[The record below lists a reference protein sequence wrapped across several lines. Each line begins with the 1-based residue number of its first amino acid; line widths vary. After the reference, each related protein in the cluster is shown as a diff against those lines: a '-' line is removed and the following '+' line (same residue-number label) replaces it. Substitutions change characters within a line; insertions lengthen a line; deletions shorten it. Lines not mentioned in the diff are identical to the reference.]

1 VDEFRFVGRRAIEEV
16 LTPTLARTA
25 IGSVLAE
32 AARPAVPRSSATLAS
47 GELLL
52 MPAEGDQAIG
62 VKVLTLANTRTNGL
76 PVAQGVYL
84 VFDARTL
91 TPLAALDGATL
102 TELRTAAVSSWAA
115 DVLANVSS
123 ATLTLFGSGLQ
134 ARAHLVALA
143 EVRALH
149 RLLLVAQDDA
159 SAAGLLELAASLG
172 LDACRSGPDA
182 VAEADIVCCCTSS
195 ATPIFRGD
203 VLREGTF
210 VIAMGS
216 HHRDRREVDTV
227 TVQRSHVVV
236 ETRESALAEAGDLL
250 IPISEGAF
258 RPEQIECDLFELAAQ
273 GVTATARTDDLTLF
287 KSVGVAFEDLA
298 VACAALEAFR
308 VFEHGA
314 ARMSRPGRSCLQGH

>member
-1 VDEFRFVGRRAIEEV
+1 
-16 LTPTLARTA
+16 
-25 IGSVLAE
+25 
-32 AARPAVPRSSATLAS
+32 
-47 GELLL
+47 
-52 MPAEGDQAIG
+52 
-62 VKVLTLANTRTNGL
+62 
-76 PVAQGVYL
+76 
-84 VFDARTL
+84 
-91 TPLAALDGATL
+91 
-102 TELRTAAVSSWAA
+102 
-115 DVLANVSS
+115 
-123 ATLTLFGSGLQ
+123 
-134 ARAHLVALA
+134 
-143 EVRALH
+143 
-149 RLLLVAQDDA
+149 
-159 SAAGLLELAASLG
+159 
-172 LDACRSGPDA
+172 
-182 VAEADIVCCCTSS
+182 
-195 ATPIFRGD
+195 

-258 RPEQIECDLFELAAQ
+258 RPEQIECDLFEL
-273 GVTATARTDDLTLF
+273 TATARTDDLTLF